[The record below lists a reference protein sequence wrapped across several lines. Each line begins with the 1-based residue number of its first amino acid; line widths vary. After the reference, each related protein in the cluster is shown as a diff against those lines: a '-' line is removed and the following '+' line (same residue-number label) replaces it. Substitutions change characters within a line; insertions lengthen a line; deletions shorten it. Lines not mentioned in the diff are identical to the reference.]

1 MKDMAEEQ
9 EPEEGQEPEAVLP
22 PLPPYS
28 PDPLLIDLMERG
40 AHMTDE
46 EARQAL
52 ARDAGGS

>member
-1 MKDMAEEQ
+1 MKDVAKEQ
-9 EPEEGQEPEAVLP
+9 EPEEGQESEEVLP

-28 PDPLLIDLMERG
+28 PDPRLIDLMERG
-40 AHMTDE
+40 AQMTDE